1 VLLIAVGEPGV
12 GTACIQAPYDGVMT
26 RPTPSAP
33 RAQQQVAVSGAF
45 AGAIDLSALA
55 ARPPAGGP
63 SGPGGS
69 APVTGPE
76 SAPPAPSS
84 TSPYVLDITEQTFPE
99 IIEASSQV
107 LVVIDLWATWCEP
120 CKQLSPVLERLAETA
135 GGSWILGKV
144 DVDANP
150 RIAQA
155 FGVQSIP
162 TVVAIAAGQPLDAF
176 AGALPEPQVRQW
188 ISGLLDSLRDTL
200 PGIRAAEEANGGP
213 APEPE
218 DPRFTA
224 AEDLMSEEK
233 YEQAAAAYQKILD
246 SEPANVQAAAALE
259 TAKFLARVQR
269 LPSDAVEKAA
279 AAPDDSQAQR
289 DAADVELAAGNAG
302 AAFDRL
308 VDAIRRSGPDQRA
321 VLREHLISLFAMFQ
335 VDDAQVVA
343 ARRALAAALY

>member
-1 VLLIAVGEPGV
+1 MVS
-12 GTACIQAPYDGVMT
+12 MT
-26 RPTPSAP
+26 RPTSQRPG
-33 RAQQQVAVSGAF
+33 AQQQVAVSGAF

-55 ARPPAGGP
+55 ARPPAPGP
-63 SGPGGS
+63 ARPDVTGS
-69 APVTGPE
+69 PASATGPE
-76 SAPPAPSS
+76 SATPPVPSS
-84 TSPYVLDITEQTFPE
+84 TSPYVVDVTEQTFPDV
-99 IIEASSQV
+99 IEASNQV
-107 LVVIDLWATWCEP
+107 LVVVDLWATWCEP
-120 CKQLSPVLERLAETA
+120 CKQLSPVLQKLAEA
-135 GGSWILGKV
+135 GGGSWILAKV

-188 ISGLLDSLRDTL
+188 ISGLLDSLRDKL
-200 PGIRAAEEANGGP
+200 PGIRAAEEASGGP

-224 AEDLMSEEK
+224 AEDLMAEEN

-246 SEPANVQAAAALE
+246 SEPANAQAAAALA
-259 TAKFLARVQR
+259 TATFLDRVQR
-269 LPSDAVEKAA
+269 LPADAVERAEA
-279 AAPDDSQAQR
+279 ERDDSQAQR

-308 VDAIRRSGPDQRA
+308 IDAIRRSGPDEKA

-335 VDDAQVVA
+335 VDDPQVVA